1 MRLFARGGHK
11 AFQPG
16 HTRAHH
22 ALAVQLCASQL
33 EHQGRFIVFERACH
47 QPGLQGLHLQ
57 GWRLTKSHIGAPVP
71 AMIALGPSMVGQGK
85 NVWGN
90 AELFGDKRY
99 RALRRDL
106 EVRWHQAQ
114 LPERAQLEG
123 IPQTMAGFALAVDCA
138 CVALRE

>member
-16 HTRAHH
+16 HTWAHPARAG
-22 ALAVQLCASQL
+22 QLCASQL
-33 EHQGRFIVFERACH
+33 EHQGRFSVFERAC
-47 QPGLQGLHLQ
+47 PGLQGLLLQ

-71 AMIALGPSMVGQGK
+71 AMIAVGPSMVGQGQ
-85 NVWGN
+85 NGWGN
-90 AELFGDKRY
+90 AELFGDKRS

-114 LPERAQLEG
+114 RPECTPLEG
-123 IPQTMAGFALAVDCA
+123 LPQTMAGFALAVDCA